1 MTKSTRT
8 SSSGRSLKAAF
19 CRLIRARDG
28 AGAVEFAIVM
38 PLLLVGYIG
47 AYEISVAWSFTSKV
61 GRSAATIADV
71 VAQVKEVSPTY
82 LDEMPSIASNLLA
95 PYTANNY
102 TLKITGIQIDDNGNA
117 TIAWSRNEAK
127 GVPYV
132 KGTTVQLP
140 SEMTKVESFIVRTE
154 LTMPYKVLV
163 AIPGATAETIKSINL
178 HRTSYSRARLGSTIT
193 CTTCG

>member
-8 SSSGRSLKAAF
+8 SSSGLKAAF
-19 CRLIRARDG
+19 RRLMRARDG

-71 VAQVKEVSPTY
+71 VAQGDTVSTTY

-95 PYTANNY
+95 PYTVNNY
-102 TLKITGIQIDDNGNA
+102 TLKISGIQIDDNGNA
-117 TIAWSRNEAK
+117 TIAWSRNQAK

-140 SEMTKVESFIVRTE
+140 SEMTKVKSFIVRTE

-193 CTTCG
+193 CATCG